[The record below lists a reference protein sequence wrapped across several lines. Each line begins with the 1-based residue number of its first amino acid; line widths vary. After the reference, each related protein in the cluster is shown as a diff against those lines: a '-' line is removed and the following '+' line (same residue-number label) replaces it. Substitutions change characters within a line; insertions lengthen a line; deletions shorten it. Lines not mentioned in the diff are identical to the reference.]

1 MLAQA
6 LTLVALAGVLATVI
20 SAALLFYCVVL
31 PRQPMRGAPPSFG
44 EEEELV
50 AGRLRGDIEAIAS
63 APHNVVHFEA
73 LEAAACHIEDELRR
87 RGHVP
92 VADVFEA
99 DGRRVRNIEIVLEPE
114 RPAAGSV
121 SYVIGA
127 HYDSADDS
135 PGANDNGSGVAALLE
150 IARRLGPRPPLRH
163 RLRIVFFVNEEQ
175 PYGKTPLMGSWRH
188 ASRLAETG
196 EPVAGMIALE
206 TIGYFSQEAGSQRFP
221 FPFSLIYP
229 DTGNFVA
236 FVGLPGSRSF
246 LHRTIRSF
254 RERTPLPAVGG
265 VVADFIEGADLSDH
279 WAYRQF
285 GYPALMVTDTAPFRN
300 PYYHEPDDLPG
311 TVDCRSLARVAIGL
325 ELTLRDLLG

>member
-1 MLAQA
+1 LLAQA
-6 LTLVALAGVLATVI
+6 LTFLVLAGVLATVI
-20 SAALLFYCVVL
+20 SAALLLYCVVL
-31 PRQPMRGAPPSFG
+31 PLQPMRGAPPPFG
-44 EEEELV
+44 KEERLV
-50 AGRLRGDIEAIAS
+50 TERLGRHIEAIAA
-63 APHNVVHFEA
+63 APHNVAYFAA

-87 RGHVP
+87 QGHVP

-114 RPAAGSV
+114 RPAAHGMT
-121 SYVIGA
+121 YVIGA

-135 PGANDNGSGVAALLE
+135 PGANDNGSGVAALIE
-150 IARRLGPRPPLRH
+150 IARRLGPHPALRH

-188 ASRLAETG
+188 ARRLAESG
-196 EPVAGMIALE
+196 ERVAGMIALE
-206 TIGYFSQEAGSQRFP
+206 TIGYFSDKAGSQRFP

-254 RERTPLPAVGG
+254 RRSTPFPAVGG
-265 VVADFIEGADLSDH
+265 VVPDFIEGADLSDH
-279 WAYRQF
+279 WAYRRF

-300 PYYHEPDDLPG
+300 PHYHQPDDLPE